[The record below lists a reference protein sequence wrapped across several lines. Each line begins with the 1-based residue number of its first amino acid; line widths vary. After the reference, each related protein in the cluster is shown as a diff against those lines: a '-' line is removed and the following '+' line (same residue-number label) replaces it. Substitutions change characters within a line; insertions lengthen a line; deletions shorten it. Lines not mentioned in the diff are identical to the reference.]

1 MDSLLEQARKLPQ
14 RSGAYLFCDRKGGV
28 LYVGRAVF
36 LRRRVLNYFQ
46 KYLDPRLKEMMSKA
60 AILKYFKTGNLLEA
74 VILEANLIKKYW
86 PKYNIRERDDRSFI
100 YILIPKTAFSHP
112 IIVRGHELRKFVPK
126 NSYIF
131 GPYKSL
137 SLIETALKIIR
148 RIFPYSTCL
157 SAQAS
162 LAKKNKFS
170 SGRPC
175 LDYQIG
181 LCPGACLGLI
191 SKKDYQKN
199 IDNLVLL
206 LKGEQ
211 TKLLKR
217 LKKENPEKAEAL
229 KHVQDVAL
237 LKKDGYF
244 LSKMNRI
251 EGYDISHFGG
261 KDTYGAMVVFEGAE
275 ARKENYRLFKIKEAP
290 QNDDLR
296 ALEEVLSRR
305 LRHLEWRLPDLILI
319 DGGRPQIDYISKLFQ
334 RKRVTVPFAGI
345 SKYQNDKLIFP
356 KNTKNSLREMVVSM
370 KETLLRVREESHR
383 FAIFSS
389 RRKRGKHFKG
399 KRGIIGET
407 ARSFL

>member
-1 MDSLLEQARKLPQ
+1 MGTLLKQAKKLPQ
-14 RSGAYLFCDRKGGV
+14 ESGVYLFCDKKGNV
-28 LYVGRAVF
+28 LYVGRAVL

-46 KYLDPRLKEMMSKA
+46 KYLDPRLKEMMGKTSS
-60 AILKYFKTGNLLEA
+60 LKCFKTDNLLEA
-74 VILEANLIKKYW
+74 IILEANLIKKYW

-100 YILIPKTAFSHP
+100 YIVIPKTAFSHP
-112 IIVRGHELRKFVPK
+112 IIIRGHELRKFVPK
-126 NSYIF
+126 NVYIF

-148 RIFPYSTCL
+148 RVFPYSACL
-157 SAQAS
+157 STRA
-162 LAKKNKFS
+162 LLTKKTKVNW
-170 SGRPC
+170 GRPC

-181 LCPGACLGLI
+181 LCPGPCLGLI
-191 SKKDYQKN
+191 SKKEYQKN
-199 IDNLVLL
+199 IDNFVLL

-211 TKLLKR
+211 NKLLKR

-229 KHVQDVAL
+229 KHIQDVAL
-237 LKKDGYF
+237 LKKEGWF

-261 KDTYGAMVVFEGAE
+261 KDTYGAMVVFEGALPK
-275 ARKENYRLFKIKEAP
+275 KENYRLFKIKEAP
-290 QNDDLR
+290 QSDDLR

-305 LRHLEWRLPDLILI
+305 LRHLEWHLPDLILI
-319 DGGRPQIDYISKLFQ
+319 DGGRPQIEWVSKLFQ
-334 RKRVTVPFAGI
+334 IKRITIPFVGI

-356 KNTKNSLREMVVSM
+356 KNTKTSLREMVVSM

-389 RRKRGKHFKG
+389 RRKRKYK
-399 KRGIIGET
+399 
-407 ARSFL
+407 